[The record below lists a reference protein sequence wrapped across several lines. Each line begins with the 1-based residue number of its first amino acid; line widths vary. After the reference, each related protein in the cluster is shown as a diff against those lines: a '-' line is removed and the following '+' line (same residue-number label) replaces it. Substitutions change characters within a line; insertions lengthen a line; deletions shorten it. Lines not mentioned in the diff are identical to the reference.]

1 MRTVGGVISPGVGP
15 LGFRLLGNHAK
26 TMLTEPY
33 SVTDSRGEL
42 RRDTGG
48 FLREIR
54 RGTRDALREK
64 SVDSHGRDDETIDA
78 PESQS
83 RPPECVEVTLF
94 SLNTSLQ
101 PLGTQRPLC
110 LRGPPQAG
118 LTGWSPSTRG
128 AQSLTSRTP
137 YGSDTTCAHALDT
150 ENTKCGPPHY
160 TRPAVS

>member
-1 MRTVGGVISPGVGP
+1 
-15 LGFRLLGNHAK
+15 
-26 TMLTEPY
+26 MLTEPY
-33 SVTDSRGEL
+33 SETDSRGEL

-64 SVDSHGRDDETIDA
+64 SVDSHGRDRQRESLQSHSPRDGPRA
-78 PESQS
+78 PGSVEL
-83 RPPECVEVTLF
+83 EVTLF

-118 LTGWSPSTRG
+118 LTGWSPLSPP
-128 AQSLTSRTP
+128 LPEEPSRTL
-137 YGSDTTCAHALDT
+137 YGSDTTWHLRTRSRHGEHEMRAAALYPAHRFIVVT
-150 ENTKCGPPHY
+150 HNQCP
-160 TRPAVS
+160 